1 VTRGRPECRGVRRWR
16 SPGEQGQ
23 VALLVVGLF
32 LVAVLLV
39 VVVVDASAA
48 YLRRQRLD
56 SLADGAALA
65 AVDGLQGEAVYT
77 HGLGERAE
85 IDPLT
90 ARAYAADHL
99 RTLGAHR
106 AYPGLQ
112 MSVVTTTDSVRVR
125 VTTPL
130 DLPLVPPG
138 WSSRTRVSGHA
149 AAYVTIQE

>member
-1 VTRGRPECRGVRRWR
+1 MRRRGRGERGQT
-16 SPGEQGQ
+16 G
-23 VALLVVGLF
+23 LLITGLF

-77 HGLGERAE
+77 RGLGERAE
-85 IDPLT
+85 IDPVA
-90 ARAYAADHL
+90 ARAYSAAYL
-99 RTLGAHR
+99 RSLGAHQE
-106 AYPGLQ
+106 YPGLELQ
-112 MSVVTTTDSVRVR
+112 VVTSVDAVQVR

-138 WSSRTRVSGHA
+138 WADDTRVTGRA
-149 AAYVTIQE
+149 AAYVTIGD

>member
-1 VTRGRPECRGVRRWR
+1 MTDRRR
-16 SPGEQGQ
+16 DDAGQ
-23 VALLVVGLF
+23 TSLLIVGLF

-48 YLRRQRLD
+48 YLRRQQLD

-77 HGLGERAE
+77 RGLGERAE
-85 IDPLT
+85 IDPVA
-90 ARAYAADHL
+90 ARAYASSYL
-99 RTLGAHR
+99 RSLGAHR
-106 AYPGLQ
+106 RYPGMQ
-112 MSVVTTTDSVRVR
+112 VRVATTIDSVTVR

-138 WSSRTRVSGHA
+138 WADDARVTGHA
-149 AAYVTIQE
+149 AAYVSVGD

>member
-1 VTRGRPECRGVRRWR
+1 VKDERGQTG
-16 SPGEQGQ
+16 
-23 VALLVVGLF
+23 LMITGLF

-77 HGLGERAE
+77 RGLGERAE
-85 IDPLT
+85 IDPVA
-90 ARAYAADHL
+90 ARAYSAGYL
-99 RTLGAHR
+99 RQLGAQHD
-106 AYPGLQ
+106 YPGLQ
-112 MSVVTTTDSVRVR
+112 LRVVTTLDTVQVRI
-125 VTTPL
+125 TTPL

-138 WSSRTRVSGHA
+138 WAEDARVTGHA
-149 AAYVTIQE
+149 AAFVTVGD